1 MQVSFTLPEVA
12 EITRPARTLGSTT
25 DTVRGIA
32 ALGSALPGDI
42 SFLGNMKYKASV
54 AASRASVVLLP
65 GDYEGTPGPNQAYLF
80 VDNASAALGR
90 LCSRIE
96 QSLWP
101 RPGPGVHPS
110 AVIGAGATVP
120 PSATVGPHCVVEA
133 GARVGERAH
142 LQAGVFVGQGARI
155 GDDTW
160 LMAGATVCAGCE
172 LGRRVRL
179 HPGAVIGADGFGY
192 ELVGG
197 RHEKLPQVGSVTLG
211 DDVEVG
217 ANSTIDRARFGMTEV
232 GEGTKIDNLVQV
244 GHNVVIGR
252 HCIICALVGIA
263 GSTTLGDYVVVGG
276 QAGIAGHITI
286 GSGVQI
292 AAKSGIKDD
301 IAPRTSVWGSPA
313 QPILLEQKISILRNR
328 LPELFRRVDALEKRA
343 GKG

>member
-1 MQVSFTLPEVA
+1 
-12 EITRPARTLGSTT
+12 
-25 DTVRGIA
+25 
-32 ALGSALPGDI
+32 
-42 SFLGNMKYKASV
+42 
-54 AASRASVVLLP
+54 
-65 GDYEGTPGPNQAYLF
+65 
-80 VDNASAALGR
+80 
-90 LCSRIE
+90 
-96 QSLWP
+96 
-101 RPGPGVHPS
+101 
-110 AVIGAGATVP
+110 
-120 PSATVGPHCVVEA
+120 
-133 GARVGERAH
+133 
-142 LQAGVFVGQGARI
+142 
-155 GDDTW
+155 
-160 LMAGATVCAGCE
+160 
-172 LGRRVRL
+172 
-179 HPGAVIGADGFGY
+179 
-192 ELVGG
+192 
-197 RHEKLPQVGSVTLG
+197 
-211 DDVEVG
+211 
-217 ANSTIDRARFGMTEV
+217 MTEV